1 MSHSREI
8 SSNPSVFKEKIEKGA
23 TSKFSLFN
31 RIFFSRFSWNDK
43 LSFTMFLWLQRKNN
57 QDRFLCRLAWNN
69 VLLFTC
75 EKCTNPTVD
84 RLCMTN
90 SWLSKTCGRRGG
102 KQVERGDWE
111 TGNQS
116 RWWGGLRAYSSQN
129 KRRKR
134 ESDNKKSER
143 LGQIGAYSSP
153 EKGIVI
159 EGLVPMAIAPSMNVF
174 VGICVCVCGWTVTG
188 PWDHKERLAKA
199 VVNHIDAM
207 GLETAEIL
215 G

>member
-1 MSHSREI
+1 MTSFLSPCFFGYSAKTTKTGFCAGWLEI
-8 SSNPSVFKEKIEKGA
+8 MFC
-23 TSKFSLFN
+23 FSLVRN
-31 RIFFSRFSWNDK
+31 VQIPLWIMHDK
-43 LSFTMFLWLQRKNN
+43 S
-57 QDRFLCRLAWNN
+57 
-69 VLLFTC
+69 
-75 EKCTNPTVD
+75 
-84 RLCMTN
+84 N

-102 KQVERGDWE
+102 KQVERGDQE

-116 RWWGGLRAYSSQN
+116 RWWGGLRAYSSHN

-174 VGICVCVCGWTVTG
+174 VGICVCVCGWAVTG

>member
-1 MSHSREI
+1 MH
-8 SSNPSVFKEKIEKGA
+8 
-23 TSKFSLFN
+23 
-31 RIFFSRFSWNDK
+31 DK
-43 LSFTMFLWLQRKNN
+43 S
-57 QDRFLCRLAWNN
+57 
-69 VLLFTC
+69 
-75 EKCTNPTVD
+75 
-84 RLCMTN
+84 N

-102 KQVERGDWE
+102 KQVERGDQE

-116 RWWGGLRAYSSQN
+116 RWWGGLRAYSSHN

-174 VGICVCVCGWTVTG
+174 VGICVCVCGWAVTG

-215 G
+215 GYRLRCLFDDFLCLNPLPSIFHFYFVPRTCHYVSSLGIHRKYKFNELEEVKCLF